1 MKILKK
7 IRFFIQELFSRFS
20 ENNISVFAAQA
31 TFFMIISAI
40 PFFMLLLGF
49 AKYFVPFEKSEILNA
64 MSHFLP
70 QKVYMLSTNI
80 INELFAKTPGS
91 LISITAITLLWSA
104 SRGILAIIRC
114 LNSIN
119 NVPKSGFIK
128 ERLIAFLYTFL
139 FVLVLVF
146 TLIVLLIE
154 KIVFRIF
161 SLNFQVP
168 ILFFLLIILFSAIY
182 AYLPKNK
189 TTIKSQIPG
198 AFLSS
203 VCWVLFTWLYS
214 LYIDNFSNFSY
225 VYGSLAAIVLSMLWL
240 YICMN
245 IFLCGAEFNHII
257 NNQKSKK

>member
-1 MKILKK
+1 MKRLKK
-7 IRFFIQELFSRFS
+7 IRYFVQELFARFTD
-20 ENNISVFAAQA
+20 NNISVFAAQA
-31 TFFMIISAI
+31 TFFMLISAV

-49 AKYFVPFEKSEILNA
+49 AKYFVPFQKSEILDA

-70 QKVYMLSTNI
+70 QRVYMLSADI
-80 INELFAKTPGS
+80 VNELFSKTPGS
-91 LISITAITLLWSA
+91 LISVTAITLLWSA

-119 NVPKSGFIK
+119 DAPKPGYIK

-139 FVLVLVF
+139 FILILVF
-146 TLIVLLIE
+146 TLIILLVE
-154 KIVFRIF
+154 KIIFRTF

-168 ILFFLLIILFSAIY
+168 VLFFLLIILFSAIY

-189 TTIKSQIPG
+189 SNIKSELPG
-198 AFLSS
+198 ACLSS

-257 NNQKSKK
+257 NTHKSKK